1 MTWTNLMY
9 LYLFKNE
16 HWRSIFILDDVDEYQ
31 VTVFYLTVIFRFSL
45 HMSFALYIIYMHYV
59 FFKKNYAFSNFYD
72 FFSQTFMQIAI
83 LTPWIGYGHF
93 HKNLLIT
100 KHPVFRFTAPT
111 SMGYFFNSNL
121 SVHDSF
127 QYTLQVKF

>member
-1 MTWTNLMY
+1 MFFLKKTTL
-9 LYLFKNE
+9 L
-16 HWRSIFILDDVDEYQ
+16 
-31 VTVFYLTVIFRFSL
+31 VIS
-45 HMSFALYIIYMHYV
+45 MI
-59 FFKKNYAFSNFYD
+59 